1 VELEPSEREQADLAA
16 MADGSLPAARRT
28 ELEDKL
34 AASPALRE
42 ALERQ
47 RATLAT
53 VRDREE
59 DPAPERLRAW
69 LRDQD
74 AHPPAPTRWRLRLW
88 THRPDGD
95 RVVHRPARRGRQAG
109 ALAAAGAVAAIAVM
123 SLLLDGGAGADTAEL
138 AAAAA
143 RPPSAPAPGHAD
155 ALRLAMANDG
165 LRFPDW
171 EPRMGWRAAGVR
183 TDRIDGRRAVTV
195 TYARGGRHIAYAIL
209 ARPNL
214 DLPRGDG
221 PYRALRHHGR
231 PAVAWD
237 YEGRTCLLLGDA
249 DVPERTLLRLAASV
263 RFY

>member
-1 VELEPSEREQADLAA
+1 

-42 ALERQ
+42 TLERQ

-74 AHPPAPTRWRLRLW
+74 ARPPAPTRWRLRLW
-88 THRPDGD
+88 PHRPDGD

-123 SLLLDGGAGADTAEL
+123 SLLLDG
-138 AAAAA
+138 
-143 RPPSAPAPGHAD
+143 
-155 ALRLAMANDG
+155 
-165 LRFPDW
+165 
-171 EPRMGWRAAGVR
+171 
-183 TDRIDGRRAVTV
+183 
-195 TYARGGRHIAYAIL
+195 
-209 ARPNL
+209 
-214 DLPRGDG
+214 
-221 PYRALRHHGR
+221 
-231 PAVAWD
+231 
-237 YEGRTCLLLGDA
+237 
-249 DVPERTLLRLAASV
+249 
-263 RFY
+263 